1 MKCYYDF
8 HIHSGLSPCAEDE
21 MSPGN
26 VVNMALLKGLNA
38 IALTDHNSIGNLRAF
53 MEAGQTAGLLVVPG
67 MELQTR
73 EEVHLLC
80 LFQSLDDAQAFSDRI
95 EAQRMRI
102 PNKPERFGNQVLYNS
117 QDEPVGEYPW
127 SLLSSIDIG
136 LEDAVSLV
144 RRRGGVAIPC
154 HVDRKANSILYT
166 LGFLPPEP
174 AFPYVE
180 LSAACTAIPKGLPAD
195 QQFVT
200 NSDAHTLGAIAEPE
214 HWLEVSEL
222 SISAILKE
230 LGGITP

>member
-144 RRRGGVAIPC
+144 RRRGAWPFPVMWIARPTAFSTPWASC
-154 HVDRKANSILYT
+154 PRSRR
-166 LGFLPPEP
+166 FLMWSYPRRARRSPR
-174 AFPYVE
+174 V
-180 LSAACTAIPKGLPAD
+180 CRR
-195 QQFVT
+195 
-200 NSDAHTLGAIAEPE
+200 
-214 HWLEVSEL
+214 
-222 SISAILKE
+222 ISSS
-230 LGGITP
+230 